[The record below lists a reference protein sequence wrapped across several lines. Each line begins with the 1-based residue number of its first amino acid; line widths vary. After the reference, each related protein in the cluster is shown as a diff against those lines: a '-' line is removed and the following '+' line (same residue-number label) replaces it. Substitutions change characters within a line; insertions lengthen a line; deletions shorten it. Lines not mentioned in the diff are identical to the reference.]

1 MVDKQEID
9 ELLKQLESGEITF
22 EELQEILKEKYNVI
36 LIKDGEPIPVE
47 FDDVLER
54 HKLEPPKF
62 GDIFKPN
69 VYNKPKR
76 KRTDFKWRSKKDM
89 H

>member
-22 EELQEILKEKYNVI
+22 EELQEILKEKYGVI
-36 LIKDGEPIPVE
+36 LVKSGEPIP
-47 FDDVLER
+47 DVFEEALNK
-54 HKLEPPKF
+54 HKLDPPKF